1 MKANDYAYPG
11 NELELF
17 AGAVHW
23 KRYFASMIKPHI
35 SGNILEA
42 GAGNGAN
49 TPYLMN
55 DLVESWTLLEPDG
68 SMCATIHQLINA
80 KTLPSSCNCVHGTIT
95 SIPEMPRFDCIL
107 YIDVLEHIEND
118 RQELIEAKKRLKPG
132 GRLIILAPAHQKL
145 MSPFDKAIGHFRRYS
160 RRSLQDIIPGGMA
173 QVRTLYADSLGLLA
187 SIVNRWI
194 LRQTMPRKEQ
204 IRFWDD
210 RLIPGSRVTDKI
222 LLHLAG
228 RSIIGIWKKT
238 LL

>member
-1 MKANDYAYPG
+1 
-11 NELELF
+11 
-17 AGAVHW
+17 
-23 KRYFASMIKPHI
+23 
-35 SGNILEA
+35 
-42 GAGNGAN
+42 
-49 TPYLMN
+49 
-55 DLVESWTLLEPDG
+55 
-68 SMCATIHQLINA
+68 
-80 KTLPSSCNCVHGTIT
+80 
-95 SIPEMPRFDCIL
+95 MPRFDCIL

-228 RSIIGIWKKT
+228 RSIIGIWEKT
-238 LL
+238 SK